1 MDPQSPP
8 LEWEQTACPLCGGR
22 ESHSVIEAPEP
33 DGPPQGPVFQIVAC
47 RECGLCYTNPRP
59 DAASLGRFYRPD
71 YGPHRRCGLPRGQR
85 RAARCWAWMP
95 QGLRAGNPAERG
107 WPRQGQ
113 ARLLDVGCGG
123 GKFLERMHLQGWRV
137 TGLDISAAMVERI
150 RSQLR
155 LPALV
160 GQLPHP
166 ELTSARF
173 ELVTMWQSLE
183 HLPRPLEVLKEAY
196 RLLAPGGRLMV
207 SVPNI
212 ESGPFRWFGAAW
224 YGVELPR
231 HLIHFTPA
239 TLRRMLQAAGF
250 TVEKV
255 RMIPHSDWLRASVR
269 LARRKPA
276 GLASGGVSLFPKPWV
291 YWLRWRPLS
300 GLAARYCQL
309 TGQSDCLLAIGR
321 KELGVRS

>member
-8 LEWEQTACPLCGGR
+8 IQWELTACPLCGSR
-22 ESHSVIEAPEP
+22 ESRRLIEAPEP
-33 DGPPQGPVFQIVAC
+33 DGPPHGPLFQIVAC

-59 DAASLGRFYRPD
+59 DAASLCRFYGPD
-71 YGPHRRCGLPRGQR
+71 YGPHRRCGLSPGQR
-85 RAARCWAWMP
+85 RAARRWAWMP
-95 QGLRAGNPAERG
+95 RGLRLGNPAERG

-123 GKFLERMHLQGWRV
+123 GKFLERMQLQGWRV
-137 TGLDISAAMVERI
+137 TGLDLSAAMVERI

-183 HLPRPLEVLKEAY
+183 HLPQPLDALTEAH

-207 SVPNI
+207 SIPNI
-212 ESGPFRWFGAAW
+212 ESGPFRWFGPAW

-231 HLIHFTPA
+231 HLIHFNPA

-250 TVEKV
+250 TVERV
-255 RMIPHSDWLRASVR
+255 RMIPKSDWLRASVR
-269 LARRKPA
+269 LARRKSA
-276 GLASGGVSLFPKPWV
+276 EGSFFPKPWL
-291 YWLRWRPLS
+291 YWLHWRPLS
-300 GLAARYCQL
+300 GLAARHCQL

-321 KELGVRS
+321 KELEEGS

>member
-1 MDPQSPP
+1 
-8 LEWEQTACPLCGGR
+8 
-22 ESHSVIEAPEP
+22 VIEACEP
-33 DGPPQGPVFQIVAC
+33 DTPPDGPVFQIVAC
-47 RECGLCYTNPRP
+47 RACGLCYTNPRP
-59 DAASLGRFYRPD
+59 DAASLAQFYGPD
-71 YGPHRRCGLPRGQR
+71 YGPHRHCGLLRHQR

-95 QGLRAGNPAERG
+95 RSLRAGNPERRG
-107 WPRQGQ
+107 WPPEGP

-123 GKFLERMHLQGWRV
+123 GKFLERMQLQGWRV
-137 TGLDISAAMVERI
+137 TGLDISAAMVARI

-183 HLPRPLEVLKEAY
+183 HLPQPLEVLREVH
-196 RLLAPGGRLMV
+196 RFLAPGGRLMV

-212 ESGPFRWFGAAW
+212 ASGPFRWFGAAW

-231 HLIHFTPA
+231 HLIHFTPV
-239 TLRRMLQAAGF
+239 TLRRMLERAGF
-250 TVEKV
+250 AVEAM
-255 RMIPHSDWLRASVR
+255 RMIPHSDWLRASAR
-269 LARRKPA
+269 LAQRNREAMAETAQTAWPR
-276 GLASGGVSLFPKPWV
+276 PWAD
-291 YWLRWRPLS
+291 WLRWRPLS

-309 TGQSDCLLAIGR
+309 TGQSDCLMAIGR
-321 KELGVRS
+321 KKSGDRS

>member
-8 LEWEQTACPLCGGR
+8 IVWQQTACPLCGGW
-22 ESHSVIEAPEP
+22 ESLPVIQAPEP

-47 RECGLCYTNPRP
+47 RACGLRYTNPRP
-59 DAASLGRFYRPD
+59 DPASLARFYRPD
-71 YGPHRRCGLPRGQR
+71 YGPHRRCGLSPGQC
-85 RAARCWAWMP
+85 RAARFWARMP
-95 QGLRAGNPAERG
+95 QALRAANPERRG
-107 WPRQGQ
+107 WPPQGP
-113 ARLLDVGCGG
+113 ARLLDVGCGS
-123 GKFLERMHLQGWRV
+123 GKFLQRMHLQGWRV

-150 RSQLR
+150 RGQLR
-155 LPALV
+155 LPAIV

-173 ELVTMWQSLE
+173 ELATMWQSLE
-183 HLPRPLEVLKEAY
+183 HLPRPLEVLQEVH

-212 ESGPFRWFGAAW
+212 ESGPFRWFGPAW

-239 TLRRMLQAAGF
+239 TLRRMLEAAGF
-250 TVEKV
+250 TVEKL
-255 RMIPHSDWLRASVR
+255 RMLPHSDWLRASVR
-269 LARRKPA
+269 LAQRKRAVLSEEGRP
-276 GLASGGVSLFPKPWV
+276 SQPKPWA

-321 KELGVRS
+321 KNLVLRS